1 MTDPP
6 APMIPCDQAVR
17 QLWEYVERA
26 VNPVDHARIED
37 HLAICRQCCGEVE
50 FIKHLRQLLASQTSD
65 DVPPEALRQL
75 DRFVEE
81 L

>member
-1 MTDPP
+1 MTNPP
-6 APMIPCDQAVR
+6 APLIPCDQAVR
-17 QLWEYVERA
+17 QLWEYVESA
-26 VNPVDHARIED
+26 VSPVDHARIED
-37 HLAICRQCCGEVE
+37 HLSICRRCCGEVE
-50 FIKHLRQLLASQTSD
+50 FIKHLRHLLASQASD